1 MRSAVSPHP
10 HHQPRQHQPHQLHQV
25 PPHQAPRQ
33 ALPPNYGPVFVHQEE
48 RAAGL
53 SIESITVPLLLV
65 FSVAVFLVGATYMA
79 TTQFHAVQTAIE
91 KLGAKIDGV
100 ASGIKERLDRLEADN
115 TGNLTKKDH
124 ELWCASAERANRNIG
139 WACLEHPVQAS
150 PRYQPTTPT
159 VQGWQVRTK

>member
-1 MRSAVSPHP
+1 MSPHP
-10 HHQPRQHQPHQLHQV
+10 HHHQPHQHQAHQAHQL
-25 PPHQAPRQ
+25 HQAPRQ
-33 ALPPNYGPVFVHQEE
+33 APPNYGPVFVHQEE
-48 RAAGL
+48 RAAGP

-65 FSVAVFLVGATYMA
+65 FSVAAFLVGATYMA

-91 KLGAKIDGV
+91 KLGTKIDGV

-139 WACLEHPVQAS
+139 WACLEHPAPSTPQ
-150 PRYQPTTPT
+150 YQRPPT
-159 VQGWQVRTK
+159 VQGWQAKLK